1 MKQEDLFLAIAAA
14 DDDWLLQSEDDI
26 ANHVIFVPKSRKQL
40 SKAILVAVI
49 TVSILALTACAAI
62 GFLFYDSPLEMLETF
77 FGTNTKYLQGD
88 AWYGGLFNR
97 LGQSYFAGFERFPLD
112 EEIAESLEKR
122 IHPVDQSISW
132 NGYTLTVDGY
142 LYDSATDCGVISYA
156 IESPDH
162 KNISQYY
169 RVQPNGALYYSVG
182 ELIYANQARKDYI
195 VKEKS
200 TEHKLVVASYFYN
213 GDGMQELELNLSY
226 GTYMSSY
233 EFMEFLEEEQDKLK
247 EQSTHSGP
255 ITEEDLD
262 VIFQKWEDMKEISP
276 DSILIDLEAEK
287 PLDNI
292 QTENGEILI
301 SPMALTIQ
309 REKLGLEGTTVEEVI
324 ITYLDG
330 TEFIVHTADIENFFL
345 HYGKKDSAEICYLF
359 NRLIDISKIS
369 SIRINGLEFTF

>member
-97 LGQSYFAGFERFPLD
+97 LGQSYFAGYERFPLD

-142 LYDSATDCGVISYA
+142 LYDSATDCGVISSA

-213 GDGMQELELNLSY
+213 GDGMHELELNLSY

-247 EQSTHSGP
+247 EQSNHSGP

-276 DSILIDLEAEK
+276 DSILIDLENEK

-309 REKLGLEGTTVEEVI
+309 REKLGVDGMTVKEVI
-324 ITYLDG
+324 VSYHDG
-330 TEFIVHTADIENFFL
+330 TEFVVHTADTENFFL
-345 HYGKKDSAEICYLF
+345 HYDKKDSAEVCYLF
-359 NRLIDISKIS
+359 NRLIDVSRIS

>member
-26 ANHVIFVPKSRKQL
+26 TNHVIVVPRSRKQL

-49 TVSILALTACAAI
+49 TVTVLALTACTAI

-88 AWYGGLFNR
+88 AWYAGLFNR
-97 LGQSYFAGFERFPLD
+97 LGQHYFAGFQRFPLD
-112 EEIAESLEKR
+112 EEIAESLEKK
-122 IHPVDQSISW
+122 IHPVNQSISW
-132 NGYTLTVDGY
+132 NDYTLTVDGY
-142 LYDSATDCGVISYA
+142 LYDPATGCGVISYA
-156 IESPDH
+156 IESPDQ

-169 RVQPNGALYYSVG
+169 RVQPNGALYYRVG

-200 TEHKLVVASYFYN
+200 TEQKLVVASYFYN
-213 GDGMQELELNLSY
+213 GEGMQELELNLSY

-233 EFMEFLEEEQDKLK
+233 EFMEFFDEEQRNLDK
-247 EQSTHSGP
+247 P
-255 ITEEDLD
+255 VTEDDID
-262 VIFQKWEDMKEISP
+262 VIRQKWEDMKEISP

-292 QTENGEILI
+292 QTENGGILI

-309 REKLGLEGTTVEEVI
+309 REKLGLEGITVKEVI
-324 ITYLDG
+324 ITYEDG
-330 TEFIVHTADIENFFL
+330 TEYVVHTADTENFFL
-345 HYGKKDSAEICYLF
+345 HYGKKDSAEACYLF
-359 NRLIDISKIS
+359 NRLVDVSKIS
-369 SIRINGLEFTF
+369 SIRVNDLEFTFY